1 MSGSAV
7 GTTTAT
13 LSSMLDHS
21 LEGDGIAVCIKDS
34 QQRIL
39 QQSRGCEEICGPHA
53 GELCQVGCMELYAAD
68 QSQQWRRW
76 GSRVYKNSLIQGAF
90 YDVTV
95 MCSGDHIVTFLQPLA
110 EQYDKALAFYSG
122 MGLTARESE
131 IIVLTVQ
138 GVSNAKICDR
148 LCISHATLRTHLNN
162 VYSKLRDRGEI
173 PRFIPANRGVL

>member
-1 MSGSAV
+1 MIGATAGTSA
-7 GTTTAT
+7 AQSPS
-13 LSSMLDHS
+13 LLDHS
-21 LEGDGIAVCIKDS
+21 LESDGIAVCVTDA

-39 QQSRGCEEICGPHA
+39 QQSKGCEAICGPHA
-53 GELCQVGCMELYAAD
+53 GELCQLGCMELYAAD

-76 GSRVYKNSLIQGAF
+76 GSRVYKNSLIHGAF

-95 MCSGDHIVTFLQPLA
+95 MCSSEHIVTFLQPLA
-110 EQYDKALAFYSG
+110 EQYNKAQAFYSG

-138 GVSNAKICDR
+138 GVSNANISER

-162 VYSKLRDRGEI
+162 IYSKLRDQGEI